1 MLLKTLV
8 GGYVTCATLR
18 CFVWAYM
25 SSVLWPLEEYSVH
38 TILHWCFA
46 SCKVLFNNM
55 ILGFYLRDSRFGVL
69 SFYVSEHL
77 YLPFLM

>member
-8 GGYVTCATLR
+8 AVMLHTLHCAV
-18 CFVWAYM
+18 VWAYM
-25 SSVLWPLEEYSVH
+25 SSVLWPLEGYSVH
-38 TILHWCFA
+38 TILHWHFA

-55 ILGFYLRDSRFGVL
+55 ILEFYLRDCRFDVL

-77 YLPFLM
+77 YLPC